1 MRVGGL
7 ASVEERG
14 GASGLE
20 GLPWDCE
27 IKGEIVASQRVN
39 DTLFLFDEL
48 DGDPASEEARR
59 L

>member
-1 MRVGGL
+1 MGSL

-14 GASGLE
+14 CSSGLE

-27 IKGEIVASQRVN
+27 IKGEIVGSQRVN
-39 DTLFLFDEL
+39 DTLFLLDEL
-48 DGDPASEEARR
+48 DGDPASEEARH

>member
-1 MRVGGL
+1 VGGL
-7 ASVEERG
+7 ASLKERAG
-14 GASGLE
+14 GSGLE

-27 IKGEIVASQRVN
+27 IKGEIVGSQRVN
-39 DTLFLFDEL
+39 DSLFLFNER